1 MRASGVL
8 KGHMIKGKEAQR
20 LQDAYSGN
28 SETRWLAWGPY
39 LSERQWGTVRED
51 YSAGGNAWSY
61 LPHDHA
67 RSRAYRWGE
76 DGLAGISDEK
86 QRLCFALALW
96 NERDPILKER
106 LFGLTNDEGNH
117 GEDVK
122 EYYYYVDNTPS
133 HSYMKWL
140 YKYPQRAFP
149 YAELVAEN
157 ARRKSTD
164 PRAFEYELVDTG
176 AFADARYFDVQ
187 VEYAKAAP
195 QDILIKIS
203 VTNCGPEAATI
214 HLLPTLWFRNTWSW
228 THDAEKPALQGTR
241 ATAPGGVATL
251 RATPAQTAHKAGPR
265 EAVVGIDPMMLYCL
279 APDDLLV
286 VENESNSERLW
297 GTANKTPYPKDG
309 INDHVVMMKD
319 SVNPTLSGTKG
330 AAAYH
335 LQVGAG
341 ASVEVRLRLSA
352 DLALVQP
359 FGTDFD
365 ATFRARIAEAD
376 EFYESIG
383 PAELSADQK
392 AIQRQAYA
400 GMLWSKQF
408 YYYVVNDWLKGDPT
422 QPEPPAGR
430 SRNQSWKHFHAS
442 NILSMPDAWEYPWFA
457 SWDLCFQSVV
467 FSRID
472 VQFAKDQLLILAREW
487 YMSPAGAVPAYEWAF
502 GDVNPPLH
510 AWAALRIFEIE
521 KEMHGGDGDI
531 AFLQDIFRYCLMYF
545 TWWTNRKDAD
555 DNDLFQGGFLGLDN
569 ISILDRSHL
578 DAVEAEVGRKLQLY
592 QSDGTSWMAMFSL
605 NLMQMA
611 IMLSR
616 SGLTEYDSL
625 ASKFFQHF
633 VFIASAM
640 NSIEHSSQN
649 QARLW
654 HEDDGFFYDVLK
666 VEGANGE
673 ADRYLNVELR
683 SLVGIIA
690 LFPAMSFDYGML
702 DTGAAHEMRDRIM
715 WFVGQHREL
724 LDHAV
729 LRHKDDVDKRL
740 LSLVKPERLRRILSR
755 LLDEAEF
762 LGPHGI
768 RGVSRAHL
776 ETPYV
781 LNVNG
786 TMLKVQYE
794 PAESSVGLF
803 GGNSN
808 WRGPVWFPIN
818 FLLIEA
824 LRSFHDFLGDNFTVE
839 CPTRSGRQQT
849 LCEVADEL
857 ARRLVGTFERGADG
871 RRPVHGGTRL
881 FQEHPGWK
889 DLVLFYEY
897 FHGDNGAG
905 LGASHQTGWTGL
917 VAELM
922 RRP

>member
-1 MRASGVL
+1 
-8 KGHMIKGKEAQR
+8 MIRGKEAER
-20 LQDAYSGN
+20 IRDAYSGN
-28 SETRWLAWGPY
+28 SDKRWLAWGPY

-51 YSAGGNAWSY
+51 YSEGGNAWSY
-61 LPHDHA
+61 LPHEHA

-96 NERDPILKER
+96 NGRDPILKER

-122 EYYYYVDNTPS
+122 EYYYYLDNTPS

-157 ARRKSTD
+157 ARRKNTD
-164 PRAFEYELVDTG
+164 PRAFEYELIDTG
-176 AFADARYFDVQ
+176 AFAEARYFDVQ
-187 VEYAKAAP
+187 VEYAKAGT

-203 VTNCGPEAATI
+203 VTNCGPEAAAI

-228 THDAEKPALQGTR
+228 THHAVKPVLEGAR
-241 ATAPGGVATL
+241 ATVPGGIATL
-251 RATPAQTAHKAGPR
+251 RATPAPASAKAGPR
-265 EAVVGIDPMMLYCL
+265 EAAVGIDPMMLYCL
-279 APDDLLV
+279 APDDLLFV
-286 VENESNSERLW
+286 DNESNSERLW
-297 GTANKTPYPKDG
+297 GTANSAPYPKDG
-309 INDHVVMMKD
+309 INDHVVARAA
-319 SVNPTLSGTKG
+319 SVNPALTGTKG
-330 AAAYH
+330 AASYQ

-341 ASVEVRLRLSA
+341 ETVEVRLRLSA
-352 DLALVQP
+352 DLALAAP
-359 FGTDFD
+359 FGADFD
-365 ATFRARIAEAD
+365 TTFRARIAEAD
-376 EFYESIG
+376 DFYDAIG
-383 PAELSADQK
+383 PAGLSADQK

-400 GMLWSKQF
+400 GMLWSKQY

-422 QPEPPAGR
+422 QPKPPASR
-430 SRNQSWKHFHAS
+430 TRNQTWKHFHAS

-472 VQFAKDQLLILAREW
+472 AEFAKDQLLILAREW

-510 AWAALRIFEIE
+510 AWAALRIYAVD
-521 KEMHGGDGDI
+521 KEMNGGDGDI
-531 AFLQDIFRYCLMYF
+531 DFLQDIFRYCLMYF

-578 DAVEAEVGRKLQLY
+578 DSVEAAVGRKLQLY

-611 IMLSR
+611 ITLSNH
-616 SGLTEYDSL
+616 GLHKYDSL

-649 QARLW
+649 QVRLW
-654 HEDDGFFYDVLK
+654 HEDHGFFYDVLK

-673 ADRYLNVELR
+673 ADRYINVELR

-715 WFVGQHREL
+715 WFANQHLEL

-740 LSLVKPERLRRILSR
+740 LSLVKPERLRSILAR

-768 RGVSRAHL
+768 RGVSRTHL
-776 ETPYV
+776 DNPYC
-781 LNVNG
+781 LDVNG
-786 TMLKVQYE
+786 TKLWVQYE

-824 LRSFHDFLGDNFTVE
+824 LRAFHDFLGDDFTVE
-839 CPTRSGRQQT
+839 CPTRSGRQHT
-849 LCEVADEL
+849 LGEVADEL
-857 ARRLVGTFERGADG
+857 ARRLTSTFERGADG
-871 RRPVHGGTRL
+871 RRPVHGGTAL
-881 FQEHPGWK
+881 FQEDPGWR
-889 DLVLFYEY
+889 DLILFYEY

-917 VAELM
+917 VAELQ
-922 RRP
+922 RKPSGPDNPAAT